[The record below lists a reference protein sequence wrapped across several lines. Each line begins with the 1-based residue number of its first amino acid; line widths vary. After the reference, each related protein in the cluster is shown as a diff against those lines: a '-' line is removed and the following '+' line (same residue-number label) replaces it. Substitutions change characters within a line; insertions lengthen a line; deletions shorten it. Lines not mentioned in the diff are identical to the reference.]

1 MKNFIKV
8 IDAYDIEKVINIDFI
23 QSLYKDEDY
32 TIIRFSKDD
41 CIYVKDSY
49 EELSRKL
56 LKLPSETKPS
66 TRKTGRG
73 YESSFFLYYSGK
85 MASFSSSDK

>member
-8 IDAYDIEKVINIDFI
+8 IDAYDIEKVSNIDFM

-73 YESSFFLYYSGK
+73 
-85 MASFSSSDK
+85 

>member
-23 QSLYKDEDY
+23 Q
-32 TIIRFSKDD
+32 F
-41 CIYVKDSY
+41 
-49 EELSRKL
+49 SRKL

-73 YESSFFLYYSGK
+73 
-85 MASFSSSDK
+85 

>member
-23 QSLYKDEDY
+23 QSLYKDD
-32 TIIRFSKDD
+32 TIIRFGKDD

-73 YESSFFLYYSGK
+73 
-85 MASFSSSDK
+85 

>member
-1 MKNFIKV
+1 MILK
-8 IDAYDIEKVINIDFI
+8 KVINTDFI
-23 QSLYKDEDY
+23 QSLYKYKDC
-32 TIIRFSKDD
+32 TVIQFGKDD

-66 TRKTGRG
+66 TPKVGRG
-73 YESSFFLYYSGK
+73 
-85 MASFSSSDK
+85 

>member
-8 IDAYDIEKVINIDFI
+8 IDAYDIEKVINIDFTN
-23 QSLYKDEDY
+23 LYIKMKITLLSDSAK
-32 TIIRFSKDD
+32 ID

-73 YESSFFLYYSGK
+73 
-85 MASFSSSDK
+85 

>member
-32 TIIRFSKDD
+32 TIIRFGKDD

-66 TRKTGRG
+66 TRKAGRG
-73 YESSFFLYYSGK
+73 
-85 MASFSSSDK
+85 

>member
-66 TRKTGRG
+66 TRKTRLRIILFLVLLRKDG
-73 YESSFFLYYSGK
+73 FFL
-85 MASFSSSDK
+85 FIW

>member
-32 TIIRFSKDD
+32 PIQQR
-41 CIYVKDSY
+41 
-49 EELSRKL
+49 
-56 LKLPSETKPS
+56 
-66 TRKTGRG
+66 
-73 YESSFFLYYSGK
+73 
-85 MASFSSSDK
+85 